1 MSSSE
6 PELKAPAGPK
16 MSDGWYVSDE
26 PLPDHPLER
35 LAYYARLAP
44 SSHNRQPWKF
54 VIGES
59 EIDLFADVDKW
70 LRVADRDRREMFI
83 SLGCAIESIRI
94 AADYA
99 GYGTAVQHFPVLNNE
114 SLVAR
119 ITVNRDGPKRDDAG
133 GHLLR
138 YMTLRH
144 TNHRIFEA
152 SRPVSDTDRK
162 SLYNASRVGEVA
174 LHLISDSGVLAGLA
188 QIETRADAQLFADP
202 DYRQEISG
210 WLSRDLFGASWLLA
224 KLGQLAIEH
233 LPVAKRV
240 GQADAARLSS
250 SPLVG
255 ILSTKGDRRVDELQT
270 GEAFLRIALVAER
283 YDLRIQPV
291 SQIVEVP
298 ETRTEAARLCG
309 VGDRVLQ
316 HMFRIGHAQPDA
328 VRTDRE
334 PLASLVVRSDG
345 RG

>member
-1 MSSSE
+1 
-6 PELKAPAGPK
+6 

-26 PLPDHPLER
+26 PLPVHPLER
-35 LAYYARLAP
+35 LVYYARLAP

-54 VIGES
+54 VVGES

-99 GYGTAVQHFPVLNNE
+99 GYGTAVRHFPVTNNE

-119 ITVNRDGPKRDDAG
+119 IGVNLDGPKRDEAA

-144 TNHRIFEA
+144 TSHRMFEPA
-152 SRPVSDTDRK
+152 RLVSEVDRK
-162 SLYNASRVGEVA
+162 SLYNAFQIGEVS
-174 LHLISDSGVLAGLA
+174 LQLTSDPGVFSSLA
-188 QIETRADAQLFADP
+188 QLETRADAQLFADP
-202 DYRQEISG
+202 EYRLEISG
-210 WLSRDLFGASWLLA
+210 WLSRDLFGASWLLS

-233 LPVAKRV
+233 LPMGNRV
-240 GQADAARLSS
+240 GQSDGARLSS
-250 SPLVG
+250 APLVG

-270 GEAFLRIALVAER
+270 GEAYLRVALVAER

-291 SQIVEVP
+291 SQMVEVP
-298 ETRTEAARLCG
+298 EARAEAARLCG

-334 PLASLVVRSDG
+334 PLASLIVRAEARS
-345 RG
+345 

>member
-1 MSSSE
+1 MSSSA
-6 PELKAPAGPK
+6 PELKAASAAK
-16 MSDGWYVSDE
+16 MSDSWYVTDE
-26 PLPDHPLER
+26 PLPAHPLER
-35 LAYYARLAP
+35 LVYYARLAP

-99 GYGTAVQHFPVLNNE
+99 GYGTAVRHFPVMNNE

-119 ITVNRDGPKRDDAG
+119 ITVNRDGPKRDEAA

-144 TNHRIFEA
+144 TSHRMFDP
-152 SRPVSDTDRK
+152 SRPVSEVDRK
-162 SLYNASRVGEVA
+162 SLYNAFQIGEVSLNLTSEPA
-174 LHLISDSGVLAGLA
+174 VLAGLA
-188 QIETRADAQLFADP
+188 QLETQADAQLFSNP
-202 DYRQEISG
+202 DYRQEISS
-210 WLSRDLFGASWLLA
+210 WLSRDLFGASWLLS

-233 LPVAKRV
+233 LPIAKRV

-270 GEAFLRIALVAER
+270 GEAYLRVALVAER
-283 YDLRIQPV
+283 YDLRVQPV
-291 SQIVEVP
+291 SQVVEVP
-298 ETRTEAARLCG
+298 ETRAEAARLCG

-316 HMFRIGHAQPDA
+316 HMFRIGHADPDA

-334 PLASLVVRSDG
+334 PLESLILRAG
-345 RG
+345 RPG

>member
-1 MSSSE
+1 MTDSIMS
-6 PELKAPAGPK
+6 LAAGPK
-16 MSDGWYVSDE
+16 MSDGWYMSDE
-26 PLPDHPLER
+26 PLPAHPMER
-35 LAYYARLAP
+35 LVYYARLAP

-54 VIGES
+54 VVGES
-59 EIDLFADVDKW
+59 EVDLFADVDKW

-99 GYGTAVQHFPVLNNE
+99 GYGTTVRHFPVMNNE

-119 ITVNRDGPKRDDAG
+119 ITVERDGPKRDEAA

-144 TNHRIFEA
+144 TSHRMFDPA
-152 SRPVSDTDRK
+152 RPVSDADRK
-162 SLYNASRVGEVA
+162 SLYNAFQIGEVA
-174 LHLISDSGVLAGLA
+174 LHLIGDTGVLSSLA
-188 QIETRADAQLFADP
+188 QIETQADAHLFADP
-202 DYRQEISG
+202 GYRQEISG
-210 WLSRDLFGASWLLA
+210 WLSRDLFGASWLLS

-233 LPVAKRV
+233 LPVAKQV
-240 GQADAARLSS
+240 GQADAARLSG

-255 ILSTKGDRRVDELQT
+255 VLSTKGDRRVDELQT
-270 GEAFLRIALVAER
+270 GEAYLRIALIAER

-291 SQIVEVP
+291 SQLVEVP
-298 ETRTEAARLCG
+298 QTRADAARVCG

-316 HMFRIGHAQPDA
+316 HMFRIGHADPDA

-334 PLASLVVRSDG
+334 PLASLILRADG
-345 RG
+345 RR

>member
-1 MSSSE
+1 MN
-6 PELKAPAGPK
+6 ELAKPAGPSAR
-16 MSDGWYVSDE
+16 MIDGWYVTDE
-26 PLPDHPLER
+26 PLPDDPMER
-35 LAYYARLAP
+35 LVYYARLAP

-54 VIGES
+54 VVGEA
-59 EIDLFADVDKW
+59 EIDLFADIDKW

-99 GYGTAVQHFPVLNNE
+99 GYGTSVRHFPVMNNE

-119 ITVNRDGPKRDDAG
+119 ITVNRDGPRRDDAA

-138 YMTLRH
+138 FMTLRH
-144 TNHRIFEA
+144 TSHRMFEPA
-152 SRPVSDTDRK
+152 RPVSEVDRK
-162 SLYNASRVGEVA
+162 SLYNAFQIGEVS
-174 LHLISDSGVLAGLA
+174 LQLTSDAAVLASLA
-188 QIETRADAQLFADP
+188 QLETQADAQLFSDP

-210 WLSRDLFGASWLLA
+210 WLSRDLFGASWLLS

-233 LPVAKRV
+233 LPVAVRV

-270 GEAFLRIALVAER
+270 GEAYLRVALVAER

-291 SQIVEVP
+291 SQLVEVP
-298 ETRTEAARLCG
+298 QTRAEAARLCG
-309 VGDRVLQ
+309 VGDRILQ
-316 HMFRIGHAQPDA
+316 HMFRIGHAAPDA

-334 PLASLVVRSDG
+334 PLASLILRADR